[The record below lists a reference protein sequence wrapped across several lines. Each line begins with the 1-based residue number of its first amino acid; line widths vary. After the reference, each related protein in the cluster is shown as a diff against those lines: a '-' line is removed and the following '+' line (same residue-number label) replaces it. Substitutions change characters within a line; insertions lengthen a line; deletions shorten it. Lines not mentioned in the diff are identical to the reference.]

1 MHGHAVQIQIGRLM
15 SSDERSQGLATEQP
29 LPDHERI
36 DHERQESMRQLAYV
50 LIDIFIAQSKTL
62 SLAGAA

>member
-1 MHGHAVQIQIGRLM
+1 M
-15 SSDERSQGLATEQP
+15 SSDERSQGLATGQP

-36 DHERQESMRQLAYV
+36 DHERQERMRQLAYV
-50 LIDIFIAQSKTL
+50 LIDIFIAQSKAL